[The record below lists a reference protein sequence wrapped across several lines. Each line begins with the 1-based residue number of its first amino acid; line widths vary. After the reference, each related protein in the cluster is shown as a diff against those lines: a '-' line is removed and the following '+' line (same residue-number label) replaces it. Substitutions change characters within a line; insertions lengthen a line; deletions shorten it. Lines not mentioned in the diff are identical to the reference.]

1 MTSVIDEQNIL
12 LPPSPPTVME
22 EANSLQL
29 IHPEIL
35 TNNVEQSEPQ
45 IQIAVPDVPRETTN
59 IGTGKFEYIEN
70 SWEREMLVNAWQAIT
85 LTENWDFVKQ
95 PRESFMMDND
105 KRIWDITAKMEQLG
119 YYGHSGCSFG
129 LTMRAMQYIAQN
141 GEEKYKE
148 MREKI

>member
-22 EANSLQL
+22 EANTIQL
-29 IHPEIL
+29 IHPDLIQENEME
-35 TNNVEQSEPQ
+35 TPPQ
-45 IQIAVPDVPRETTN
+45 APLPATRVQEKIIP
-59 IGTGKFEYIEN
+59 GKFDYITN
-70 SWEREMLVNAWQAIT
+70 SWEKEMLVNAWQAIT
-85 LTENWDFVKQ
+85 LTENWYFVKQ

-148 MREKI
+148 MREENN

>member
-22 EANSLQL
+22 EANTMQL
-29 IHPEIL
+29 IHPDLLQENEMETPPQAPQPII
-35 TNNVEQSEPQ
+35 EQEKIIP
-45 IQIAVPDVPRETTN
+45 
-59 IGTGKFEYIEN
+59 GKFDYITN

-85 LTENWDFVKQ
+85 LTENWDFVKK

-129 LTMRAMQYIAQN
+129 LTMRAMQYIARN
-141 GEEKYKE
+141 GEEKFKKS
-148 MREKI
+148 REENN